1 MKPHDFSAH
10 SSSPGLPPSRR
21 QVVVGLAGLSLATLL
36 ADPAKVARAAAALQ
50 TVTTTTPSG
59 RSVSAA
65 LALPDSKPAAAVML
79 VHEWWGLN
87 DQIKSVA
94 SELAKQGY
102 LGLAIDLY
110 NGKVATKPEE
120 AEPLMKAVV
129 PAEASET
136 MSTWIDW
143 LKKHPDCNGKIASI
157 GWCFGG
163 GMALQAALDR
173 PLDAA
178 VVYYGY
184 VQRSA
189 DELKSLRG
197 PVLGQFANQ
206 DQWITPKM
214 VDGFEAAMKQAGKVL
229 ELHRYDADHA
239 FANPTGDHYDAEDA
253 RVAWDRTVA
262 FLKSTIG

>member
-1 MKPHDFSAH
+1 MKPQDFSGH
-10 SSSPGLPPSRR
+10 SSSPSLSSSRR

-36 ADPAKVARAAAALQ
+36 ADPAKVAKAAAALQ

-59 RSVSAA
+59 RSISAA
-65 LALPDSKPAAAVML
+65 LALPESKPAAAVML

-136 MSTWIDW
+136 MATWVDW

-173 PLDAA
+173 PLEAA

-214 VDGFEAAMKQAGKVL
+214 VDGFEAAMRQAGKVL
-229 ELHRYDADHA
+229 ELHRYDANHA
-239 FANPTGDHYDAEDA
+239 FANPTGDHYDAADA
-253 RVAWDRTVA
+253 RLAWDRTVA

>member
-1 MKPHDFSAH
+1 MKSHDFSGH
-10 SSSPGLPPSRR
+10 SSSPGFPSSRR

-65 LALPDSKPAAAVML
+65 LALPDSKPAAAIML

-110 NGKVATKPEE
+110 NGKVATTPEE

-136 MSTWIDW
+136 MSTWVDW

-173 PLDAA
+173 PLEAA

-253 RVAWDRTVA
+253 RTAWDRTMA
-262 FLKSTIG
+262 FLKSTLG

>member
-1 MKPHDFSAH
+1 MEPQSTSGP
-10 SSSPGLPPSRR
+10 SSSRR

-36 ADPAKVARAAAALQ
+36 ADPVRVAKAAASLQ
-50 TVTTTTPSG
+50 TVSTTTPSG
-59 RSVSAA
+59 RSISAA
-65 LALPDSKPAAAVML
+65 LALPDQKPAAAVML

-94 SELAKQGY
+94 SELANQGY

-110 NGKVATKPEE
+110 GGKVTSKPEE

-136 MSTWIDW
+136 MATWVDW
-143 LKKHPDCNGKIASI
+143 LRKHPDCNGKVASI

-178 VVYYGY
+178 VVYYGF

-189 DELKSLRG
+189 DELKSLKG
-197 PVLGQFANQ
+197 PVLGQFANE
-206 DQWITPKM
+206 DQWINPKM
-214 VDGFEAAMKQAGKVL
+214 VDGFQAAMKQAGKVL
-229 ELHRYDADHA
+229 ELHRYDANHA

-253 RVAWDRTVA
+253 RVAWDRTIA
-262 FLKSTIG
+262 FLKATLR